1 MGMEGET
8 SSKPSNPSED
18 TSTSWRVERSGG
30 GGIVPGMKRK
40 VGEQA
45 GRVAKVARCMEGT
58 QGSTGGPLPEI

>member
-30 GGIVPGMKRK
+30 GGIGKRK

-45 GRVAKVARCMEGT
+45 GRVAKVARCMEGS
-58 QGSTGGPLPEI
+58 QGSTGGPPPEMC